1 MTDREMVE
9 SMWGC
14 VGLAG
19 VALAL
24 AGGLGVVVWIW
35 RHAL

>member
-14 VGLAG
+14 AVLTGG
-19 VALAL
+19 ALAL
-24 AGGLGVVVWIW
+24 AGALGVVVWIW